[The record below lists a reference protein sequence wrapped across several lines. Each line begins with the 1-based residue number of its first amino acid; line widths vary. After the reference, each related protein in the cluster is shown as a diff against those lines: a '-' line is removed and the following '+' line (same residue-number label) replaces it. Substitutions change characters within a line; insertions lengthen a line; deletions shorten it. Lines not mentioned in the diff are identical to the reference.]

1 MWASE
6 TQYHDLQVEIYLA
19 LDHPHIA
26 RLMMVYEDDQAGKS
40 WGASLHFSNEFWFKV
55 DLQAPAGR

>member
-1 MWASE
+1 MECLAYTHVDVE

-26 RLMMVYEDDQAGKS
+26 RLMMVYEDDQAG
-40 WGASLHFSNEFWFKV
+40 
-55 DLQAPAGR
+55 